1 MNNLAHTTM
10 IEKTNPI
17 PEFKEHLLTRRL
29 GRLPKDTLIKFWE
42 VDIDFSETKTREA
55 IIKKI
60 VFEYSIKKNNSEFLS
75 KFKDFLRDS
84 VLTAREADYLIH
96 LSKPKNIITWINS
109 WSEKKFI
116 GQKYNFYLH
125 TVVELNQKYLET
137 EEDNQEG
144 KKDKI
149 SFPKIA
155 ILLVGS
161 KQEKTEE
168 LDEMQVIS
176 FHSTTEFEII
186 IRENLDIIEIRG
198 PYQVV
203 KDFVATAILDND
215 NPLSAAESYFIGDV
229 EDVKKSLVKPI
240 SQIIKIDSLKKLID
254 GSYTKLAGKFAG
266 KKTSKFEATL
276 EELKSL
282 EEETNP
288 VAHSVLKEMLKNP
301 IKGSISFNYKQ
312 KKYAFAI
319 TKTGGLFFR
328 EYIPEEVVT
337 YILYKIKLSSSIQNE
352 EQKS

>member
-1 MNNLAHTTM
+1 M
-10 IEKTNPI
+10 
-17 PEFKEHLLTRRL
+17 
-29 GRLPKDTLIKFWE
+29 
-42 VDIDFSETKTREA
+42 
-55 IIKKI
+55 
-60 VFEYSIKKNNSEFLS
+60 
-75 KFKDFLRDS
+75 
-84 VLTAREADYLIH
+84 LTAREADYLIH

-203 KDFVATAILDND
+203 KDFVVTAILDND

-282 EEETNP
+282 EEETNL

-301 IKGSISFNYKQ
+301 IKGS
-312 KKYAFAI
+312 
-319 TKTGGLFFR
+319 
-328 EYIPEEVVT
+328 
-337 YILYKIKLSSSIQNE
+337 KLLVI
-352 EQKS
+352 